1 MWPQQRQSHIQ
12 PTRVYSKLAPS
23 DPLKAQFRK
32 SDQAALKEQRTLHCM
47 DIYSGTPPLMCGTPC
62 LFRDSMLV
70 WLGLCTVQILMLESQ
85 LGSRWI
91 WSQLWLCICV
101 FVFVHLYL
109 CTVQPLLLWITAWPA
124 PSLIA
129 ISSAIDIDIIL
140 ISTVNTTI
148 VLSVVRF
155 GIHRAL
161 WERPEVPLF

>member
-32 SDQAALKEQRTLHCM
+32 SDQAELKEQASSALYIAWIYILGHHHSCVGHHV
-47 DIYSGTPPLMCGTPC
+47 YSGTAC
-62 LFRDSMLV
+62 LS
-70 WLGLCTVQILMLESQ
+70 G
-85 LGSRWI
+85 LGSVQWKY
-91 WSQLWLCICV
+91 WCLNPSLWLCICV
-101 FVFVHLYL
+101 FVFVNLYL
-109 CTVQPLLLWITAWPA
+109 CRVQPLLLWITAWPA

-155 GIHRAL
+155 GIHCAL
-161 WERPEVPLF
+161 WESPEVPLF